1 LNLADLEEDAG
12 QAEAAARIAAAAASA
27 EHEGPRVIT
36 GLCGPR
42 AGRHGIWSV
51 GSPYWRAP
59 APKPRSSRAPGSI
72 TSQRSA
78 VVEAI
83 PSLRLAPCAP
93 PLRAVYPNLA
103 IGALGCTRLRGWCR
117 DRRLEF
123 RFGRRATRGWRVWI
137 DQGNSCNRHERRNR
151 LRNPCRQG
159 GLAILDQRSGDIR
172 LQAGVG
178 SAERAAAGYTD
189 QKPNMPQRPIDNK
202 MDADGCGHRY
212 RGGVQS
218 RRRSGSKPS
227 SMSFAHP
234 FYIPAILQ
242 PEAATL

>member
-1 LNLADLEEDAG
+1 MPG
-12 QAEAAARIAAAAASA
+12 R
-27 EHEGPRVIT
+27 PRRRHGSRQPRRAQSMKGREFIT

-42 AGRHGIWSV
+42 AGRHGIRSV

-83 PSLRLAPCAP
+83 PSLRLVARPGLCAGTVIPRNAPCAP

-137 DQGNSCNRHERRNR
+137 DQGNSCNRQLERRNR

-159 GLAILDQRSGDIR
+159 GLPYLTNAPGTY
-172 LQAGVG
+172 A
-178 SAERAAAGYTD
+178 
-189 QKPNMPQRPIDNK
+189 
-202 MDADGCGHRY
+202 
-212 RGGVQS
+212 
-218 RRRSGSKPS
+218 SKPELE
-227 SMSFAHP
+227 ARRG
-234 FYIPAILQ
+234 LQ
-242 PEAATL
+242 QGIQTKSQTCPNGQ

>member
-1 LNLADLEEDAG
+1 MADLEEDPG
-12 QAEAAARIAAAAASA
+12 R
-27 EHEGPRVIT
+27 PRRWHGSRQPRRAQSMKGREFMT

-42 AGRHGIWSV
+42 AGRHGIRSV

-72 TSQRSA
+72 TSPRSA

-137 DQGNSCNRHERRNR
+137 DQGNSCNRQLERRNR

-178 SAERAAAGYTD
+178 SARGLQQGKQTKS
-189 QKPNMPQRPIDNK
+189 QTCPNGTIDNK
-202 MDADGCGHRY
+202 MDADGCGHAIGVVCRV
-212 RGGVQS
+212 GGDQG
-218 RRRSGSKPS
+218 RSP
-227 SMSFAHP
+227 
-234 FYIPAILQ
+234 PA
-242 PEAATL
+242 

>member
-72 TSQRSA
+72 TSPRSA

-83 PSLRLAPCAP
+83 PSLRLVARPGLCAGTVIPRNAPCAP

-178 SAERAAAGYTD
+178 SARGLQQGIQTKS
-189 QKPNMPQRPIDNK
+189 QTCPNGTIDNK
-202 MDADGCGHRY
+202 MDADGCGHAIGVVCRV
-212 RGGVQS
+212 GGDQG
-218 RRRSGSKPS
+218 RSPL
-227 SMSFAHP
+227 A
-234 FYIPAILQ
+234 
-242 PEAATL
+242 

>member
-1 LNLADLEEDAG
+1 MK
-12 QAEAAARIAAAAASA
+12 
-27 EHEGPRVIT
+27 GPRVHP
-36 GLCGPR
+36 GLCGRR
-42 AGRHGIWSV
+42 AGRQGIRSL

-59 APKPRSSRAPGSI
+59 APKRRSGSRPPFARTGFDHVAEI
-72 TSQRSA
+72 D
-78 VVEAI
+78 VEAI
-83 PSLRLAPCAP
+83 PSLRLVARPGLCAGTVIPRNAPCAP

-137 DQGNSCNRHERRNR
+137 DQGNSCNRQLERRNR

-178 SAERAAAGYTD
+178 SARGLQQGKQTKS
-189 QKPNMPQRPIDNK
+189 QTCPNGTIDNK
-202 MDADGCGHRY
+202 MDADGCGHAIGVVCRV
-212 RGGVQS
+212 GGDQG
-218 RRRSGSKPS
+218 RSP
-227 SMSFAHP
+227 
-234 FYIPAILQ
+234 PA
-242 PEAATL
+242 